1 MDKNTFFGNTTVFSA
16 FDGQIRN
23 SVINGGILSEDGQ
36 PSALSD
42 YNVLY
47 DVDIP
52 GYRSLREY
60 QKAVGGWW
68 HSSVAD
74 PLFADAANGDF
85 HPKSQKGRWD
95 PAALS
100 WAYDP
105 VTSPLVDFGDPAAD
119 YANETPPNGSN
130 VNAGA
135 YGNTWQASR
144 TPTNARLL
152 VLSLTD
158 GGTLEVPGDKVY
170 WRAYNL
176 PPGATVRIE
185 LSQDSGNTW
194 LPVVTNISALAGEYA
209 WMNTNYP
216 STFEARWRVVYEADT
231 GVSDATDADFAFHNG
246 PYTYYLN
253 DSTLDNDVYC
263 TAEGNDG
270 NSGTRDDEPMYSLK
284 ALLDA
289 YELVPGDI
297 IYVDTGHYV
306 QSANATFTALDSGS
320 TNEPI
325 HVIGSP
331 QGTVFDRGSSSATAY
346 GLSFN
351 GAKHV
356 DVSYLMVSGGGVGYQ
371 LNSATGIVLRHC
383 AAQNEAYD
391 GIASTNSYLDVMNGV
406 FWANTGAAVRVSSG
420 HVSVTNSILG
430 AFGSAAYGYYVSS
443 TNVLSANYNDIY
455 TSDEGVAGYVVSL
468 QRNLDSLSVWSKL
481 TGLDTFSLS
490 VDPQFAS
497 ATNSDFHLKTEVEN
511 GRYVWGGDYSAEDAV
526 TSPLIDAGDPA
537 SDFTN
542 EPNYNGGRINMG
554 MWGNTAQASK
564 REQVDLALEAGS
576 PSGGGG
582 LSGNGAFHWVAYGDN
597 RGVETVKIE
606 FSGDAGRTWQQ
617 IASGVPATDERYV
630 WDTTLVSNTPA
641 ALWQVIGE
649 SDTNISSAV
658 SNFFGIRNAPLT
670 WYVNDGN
677 LVGDMYC
684 SAVGNA
690 TNWPA
695 TADAPLDSLAQV
707 LAYYD
712 VEPGDRIYVD
722 TGVYTNEAN
731 VVIGRLAGGAVSSR
745 VVIAGSTNLPAGG
758 TQFIR
763 SDSSSN
769 NVGLTIASASYL
781 SGSNLVLYAG
791 YHGLL
796 VSNAVGISWDGLTV
810 MSNASDGVVV
820 NVSSNVQ
827 LSRVLV
833 SGGGGCGVQLSG
845 SKAVRLE
852 RSILWSNAL
861 SAVVISNAQLS
872 VRSSV
877 LTVADY
883 GYYLYQL
890 IGAQSALDADQN
902 DLILWGLAQ
911 AADVRGSRART
922 ILDWQTKFTND
933 VRSLSHDP
941 LFADYGL
948 TGFHPCSQA
957 GRYEPGTGS
966 LTNDVVTSPLIDTG
980 DPLAVYA
987 AEPTPNGSRVN
998 IGLYGNTAEASKSRT
1013 NGWYLALTCNDGGML
1028 RGTNWIYWVA
1038 GGAATGDTVK
1048 LEYLDDGSNWV
1059 TFASGLPASPAEYQW
1074 NTTEPGIPLVINRT
1088 RWRVVS
1094 ESDTNIVGETQNDFT
1109 LNNGKLTFYVNDS
1122 FTVDDVY
1129 CGVPGAAGNDGLTT
1143 NTPVNSVDAIVSR
1156 YDLYVGDRIFIDT
1169 GIYTQTVT
1177 ISIDQVAG
1185 ESTNRI
1191 ELVGSTNGSV
1201 TYADGITAISLNDS
1215 SWVDVRDLSYRNAS
1229 ACLVATRSTN
1239 CAIQNVEAYGGVE
1252 GFRLLTGSREVRF
1265 DHCAAYGVTNRG
1277 VYNEG
1282 LNNQWNHG
1290 VIRSRQNA
1298 VVVESGTFGI
1308 SNSVIVAGT
1317 NGYAYWLGNGASV
1330 SADYNGIDLSR
1341 QAKAGYAED
1350 GVNDIIYENV
1360 SRWSWYTGQDK
1371 HSLADKPLFADED
1384 NADLHL
1390 KTQLP
1395 NGRYVSGSGYVTNDA
1410 VTSPLLDAAART
1422 SGFTNEPA
1430 PNGARANIGLYGN
1443 TVQASR
1449 TPTNSGWLAV
1459 ISLNDGGF
1467 AKGLYELNW
1476 VAGGVATGLYGRIEF
1491 SGDGGLIWS
1500 NVASGVLLGDGAYS
1514 WNTATVPSTP
1524 LGYWRIF
1531 STNGVAVSDTNEVF
1545 FAVRNSALNFY
1556 VNDLSTTGDV
1566 YTTTTGVSSATGA
1579 FSNAPK
1585 DSIAGIL
1592 DRYDLEP
1599 GDTIYVDTGIYSNA
1613 AVISFGRF
1621 DAGAAGTPVVVQG
1634 STNEIDGGTLLLN
1647 YGVRAEYADG
1657 ISLRDLTFSNAS
1669 TAVDFYY
1676 SDNSSA
1682 TRVRALGAGT
1692 AFSIQRSDN
1701 VVLEQVLAASCSS
1714 RGLYANTCVG
1724 VTLRQSVLWSLSS
1737 AIELISTSLTLD
1749 NNLLRASGSS
1759 AFAYQYRGTRPT
1771 ADYNG
1776 IYLENGAQAA
1786 FDQQND
1792 VIYDS
1797 VGRWHWFSGQDAHSL
1812 SKNPLFADV
1821 SGGDFHLQTQYP
1833 TGRYVRAVGG
1843 YATNDTATSP
1853 LLDSGNP
1860 AVPVGSEP
1868 LPNGARVN
1876 IGLYGSSVQ
1885 ASKTATNAELTV
1897 LTLNDGGVIAGTD
1910 YLYWVAHGDATGHT
1924 VRIEYTG
1931 NGGQTWTNLTTGVPA
1946 ALGYFQWNTTSF
1958 RSTPLGYW
1966 RIVSEMNSNVTAVN
1980 EQPFAV

>member
-1 MDKNTFFGNTTVFSA
+1 MKTEQRSILAILILLLARGPALYAADYFVNDTSTNGDVYCTAIGNDAHAGTNAAAPKLTIANLLAQVDLEPGDVVYVDTGSYSNFTASITTNSSGASGNPVSFIGSTNTATGTRLYPPYGSTGLTLRDGVQWLVFEHLSIVGGGTGLRIDSGCDNLVFRALVVRDTTGSPSVGYRAGISINNVGAVLFEQCGLIGNQYGLYVQSGFAAAIVFKNGVIYNNGSAGVSNPGGMNFRNTVFGGGVLFSGTGPSGSGEYNVFWNAVFGDSTAYGTLSEFEAAVGWSNNVYANPQFADPGNADFHPKSVVGRYEPGSGLWTTDAVHSVLIDLGDPADSWSTEPSPNGGRVNAGMYGDTPWASMSRADLWFLAKSFNDGGVLTGSVNRLAWDGGNWAGVQVDVQYAPSLSGPWSNIATAVQATDREVNWDVGSLSATAVFWRVVNAANPAQYDVSDQRVSVNNAPVYYYVNGDSLDNPVYCTAVGDDGNDGLTPGTPKRTVTSILTNYSLFGCSVVLIDAGAYSENQIAITGEDSGSEEVGACRFQGAGSDLSVFTVGSGRRGVLLTQNASFIDISGIALDGGNSSVYLSNGQRLSLCSNIFKNSVGSPGVGYNAAVSVLRSGSNSVANCVFRNNRTALYRGSSATISLDKNTFFGNTTVFSA
-16 FDGQIRN
+16 FDGQIYN
-23 SVINGGILSEDGQ
+23 SVISGGVLFENGQ

-42 YNVLY
+42 YNLFY
-47 DVDIP
+47 GVDIP

-100 WAYDP
+100 WVYDP
-105 VTSPLVDFGDPAAD
+105 ETSPLVDFGDPTAD
-119 YANETPPNGSN
+119 YANESPPNGSN

-170 WRAYNL
+170 WRAYNM

-194 LPVVTNISALAGEYA
+194 LPVVTNISASAGEYA

-253 DSTLDNDVYC
+253 DESQDNDVYC
-263 TAEGNDG
+263 TAAGNDG
-270 NSGTRDDEPMYSLK
+270 NSGTRDDDPMYSLK

-325 HVIGSP
+325 RVIGSP
-331 QGTVFDRGSSSATAY
+331 QGTVFDRGSSSSTAY

-351 GAKHV
+351 GTKHV
-356 DVSYLMVSGGGVGYQ
+356 EVSYLMVSGGGVGYQ
-371 LNSATGIVLRHC
+371 LNSATGIVLRNC
-383 AAQNEAYD
+383 AAQNQAYD

-406 FWANTGAAVRVSSG
+406 FWANTGVAVRVSSG

-481 TGLDTFSLS
+481 TGLDAFSLS

-497 ATNSDFHLKTEVEN
+497 VTNSDFHLKTEVED
-511 GRYVWGGDYSAEDAV
+511 GRYIWGGGYSAEDTV

-537 SDFTN
+537 STFTN
-542 EPNYNGGRINMG
+542 EPDYNGGRINMG
-554 MWGNTAQASK
+554 MWGNTVQASK
-564 REQVDLALEAGS
+564 RERVDLALEAGS

-582 LSGNGAFHWVAYGDN
+582 LSGNGAFHWVAYGEN
-597 RGVETVKIE
+597 RSVETVKIE

-731 VVIGRLAGGAVSSR
+731 VVIGRLAGGAVSSS

-1129 CGVPGAAGNDGLTT
+1129 CGVPGA
-1143 NTPVNSVDAIVSR
+1143 
-1156 YDLYVGDRIFIDT
+1156 
-1169 GIYTQTVT
+1169 
-1177 ISIDQVAG
+1177 
-1185 ESTNRI
+1185 
-1191 ELVGSTNGSV
+1191 
-1201 TYADGITAISLNDS
+1201 
-1215 SWVDVRDLSYRNAS
+1215 
-1229 ACLVATRSTN
+1229 
-1239 CAIQNVEAYGGVE
+1239 
-1252 GFRLLTGSREVRF
+1252 
-1265 DHCAAYGVTNRG
+1265 
-1277 VYNEG
+1277 
-1282 LNNQWNHG
+1282 
-1290 VIRSRQNA
+1290 
-1298 VVVESGTFGI
+1298 
-1308 SNSVIVAGT
+1308 
-1317 NGYAYWLGNGASV
+1317 
-1330 SADYNGIDLSR
+1330 
-1341 QAKAGYAED
+1341 
-1350 GVNDIIYENV
+1350 
-1360 SRWSWYTGQDK
+1360 
-1371 HSLADKPLFADED
+1371 
-1384 NADLHL
+1384 
-1390 KTQLP
+1390 
-1395 NGRYVSGSGYVTNDA
+1395 
-1410 VTSPLLDAAART
+1410 
-1422 SGFTNEPA
+1422 
-1430 PNGARANIGLYGN
+1430 
-1443 TVQASR
+1443 
-1449 TPTNSGWLAV
+1449 
-1459 ISLNDGGF
+1459 
-1467 AKGLYELNW
+1467 
-1476 VAGGVATGLYGRIEF
+1476 
-1491 SGDGGLIWS
+1491 
-1500 NVASGVLLGDGAYS
+1500 
-1514 WNTATVPSTP
+1514 
-1524 LGYWRIF
+1524 
-1531 STNGVAVSDTNEVF
+1531 
-1545 FAVRNSALNFY
+1545 
-1556 VNDLSTTGDV
+1556 
-1566 YTTTTGVSSATGA
+1566 
-1579 FSNAPK
+1579 
-1585 DSIAGIL
+1585 
-1592 DRYDLEP
+1592 
-1599 GDTIYVDTGIYSNA
+1599 
-1613 AVISFGRF
+1613 
-1621 DAGAAGTPVVVQG
+1621 
-1634 STNEIDGGTLLLN
+1634 
-1647 YGVRAEYADG
+1647 
-1657 ISLRDLTFSNAS
+1657 
-1669 TAVDFYY
+1669 
-1676 SDNSSA
+1676 
-1682 TRVRALGAGT
+1682 
-1692 AFSIQRSDN
+1692 
-1701 VVLEQVLAASCSS
+1701 
-1714 RGLYANTCVG
+1714 
-1724 VTLRQSVLWSLSS
+1724 
-1737 AIELISTSLTLD
+1737 
-1749 NNLLRASGSS
+1749 
-1759 AFAYQYRGTRPT
+1759 
-1771 ADYNG
+1771 
-1776 IYLENGAQAA
+1776 
-1786 FDQQND
+1786 
-1792 VIYDS
+1792 
-1797 VGRWHWFSGQDAHSL
+1797 
-1812 SKNPLFADV
+1812 
-1821 SGGDFHLQTQYP
+1821 
-1833 TGRYVRAVGG
+1833 
-1843 YATNDTATSP
+1843 
-1853 LLDSGNP
+1853 
-1860 AVPVGSEP
+1860 
-1868 LPNGARVN
+1868 
-1876 IGLYGSSVQ
+1876 
-1885 ASKTATNAELTV
+1885 
-1897 LTLNDGGVIAGTD
+1897 
-1910 YLYWVAHGDATGHT
+1910 
-1924 VRIEYTG
+1924 
-1931 NGGQTWTNLTTGVPA
+1931 
-1946 ALGYFQWNTTSF
+1946 
-1958 RSTPLGYW
+1958 
-1966 RIVSEMNSNVTAVN
+1966 
-1980 EQPFAV
+1980 